1 MCEMCHQ
8 ILTRLY
14 TKGLVSPGNIEMCEA
29 EILKELEQFE
39 TSALEKLSTEQLKQ
53 LQHSLTGNTLSN

>member
-1 MCEMCHQ
+1 MCHQ

-14 TKGLVSPGNIEMCEA
+14 TKGLVSRGNIEMCED

-53 LQHSLTGNTLSN
+53 LQHSLTGSTISN

>member
-1 MCEMCHQ
+1 MCED
-8 ILTRLY
+8 
-14 TKGLVSPGNIEMCEA
+14 

-53 LQHSLTGNTLSN
+53 LQNSLTGSTLSN